1 MRTAGHSPRV
11 SPGAPRPAAV
21 SRAIFA
27 LLILAPVVL
36 GVGAAL
42 LVGPLPAARLAV
54 APTPAHT
61 SLELIGIVITG
72 LLLFV
77 VAAVVLPIIF
87 GQRRSYGPR
96 VVTNVFAYFVVAILI
111 LIALHL
117 VAPGA
122 PPSGSGTAANGSIS
136 PPPPTGNRTNLSV
149 GFPGGILLPGWVL
162 YLIIAVVAVA
172 LGAIAVPLGIRRREG
187 RLAVPARPPTDD
199 RRSALEEAIVGLDE
213 STLVPRERII
223 LVYRRLLQRVGPR
236 AGDLDRMTAREIETA
251 CRTSLGIGASSAR
264 ELTALFEEARYSDH
278 EIAETMVVRA
288 RAALAAALADL
299 ERNAERPG
307 A

>member
-1 MRTAGHSPRV
+1 MT
-11 SPGAPRPAAV
+11 PGSPRPAAA

-42 LVGPLPAARLAV
+42 LVGPLPASRLAV

-61 SLELIGIVITG
+61 SVELVGLAVTGI
-72 LLLFV
+72 LLIV
-77 VAAVVLPIIF
+77 VAAVILPILF

-96 VVTNVFAYFVVAILI
+96 VLTTVLAYFVVAIII
-111 LIALHL
+111 LIGLHL
-117 VAPGA
+117 VAPGS
-122 PPSGSGTAANGSIS
+122 PPSGAGSTQNGTT
-136 PPPPTGNRTNLSV
+136 PPPPPAGNRTNLSL
-149 GFPGGILLPGWVL
+149 GFPGGILLPGWVFF
-162 YLIIAVVAVA
+162 LILAVVAVA
-172 LGAIAVPLGIRRREG
+172 LGAVTVPLGIRRREV
-187 RLAVPARPPTDD
+187 RLAVPERPRSDE
-199 RRSALEEAIVGLDE
+199 RRSALEEAIVEFDE

-236 AGDLDRMTAREIETA
+236 AGDLDRMTAREIEA
-251 CRTSLGIGASSAR
+251 VCRNALGIRASSAH

-288 RAALAAALADL
+288 RAALAAALEDL
-299 ERNAERPG
+299 DRSTERKPR
-307 A
+307 